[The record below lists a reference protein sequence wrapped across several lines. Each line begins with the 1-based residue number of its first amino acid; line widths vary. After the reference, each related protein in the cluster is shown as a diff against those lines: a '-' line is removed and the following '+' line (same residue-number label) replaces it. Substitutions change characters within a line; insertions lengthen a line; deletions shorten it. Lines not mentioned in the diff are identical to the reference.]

1 MAIKIRKEFPT
12 MTSELNSEPELTE
25 IQSTSRKSFSLP
37 KFTLRPWS
45 SSHATDS
52 ESATNSTDE
61 EDYFAARKSNREP
74 QQEIV
79 ADNDVWIEN
88 FAVTQSINNEG
99 EVIVRP
105 YFVSEAHGR
114 KVWDEPPSGAS
125 SIRYAT
131 HHARKMAEEQRKI
144 YIESKEFVSIEEY
157 KQPKKRILKSMKN
170 TILKKGENS
179 ESNMAT
185 DIPAT
190 VKTYHIP
197 DKDVQSAI
205 ALSLQDDEFHRKKMF
220 YSSTHED
227 LMGNVVEYT
236 NRSQDIEDDMALATA
251 ISLSISN

>member
-1 MAIKIRKEFPT
+1 
-12 MTSELNSEPELTE
+12 MTSELNSKPELTK

-37 KFTLRPWS
+37 KFILRSRS

-61 EDYFAARKSNREP
+61 EDYFAARKSNRKP
-74 QQEIV
+74 QQDIV

-131 HHARKMAEEQRKI
+131 HHARKMAEEQRKM
-144 YIESKEFVSIEEY
+144 YIESKEFVGIEEY
-157 KQPKKRILKSMKN
+157 KQPKKRMLKSN
-170 TILKKGENS
+170 SFLKKGK
-179 ESNMAT
+179 
-185 DIPAT
+185 I
-190 VKTYHIP
+190 
-197 DKDVQSAI
+197 
-205 ALSLQDDEFHRKKMF
+205 
-220 YSSTHED
+220 
-227 LMGNVVEYT
+227 
-236 NRSQDIEDDMALATA
+236 
-251 ISLSISN
+251 